1 MSNPKRRDSNFT
13 VTILS
18 SLIVGIVL
26 TIIGCLFSNNLAILF
41 GASVISLIPASD
53 YIFGFMLS
61 SVANIFNFVLINYSI
76 DAYPNICL
84 YAAMIITVS
93 SVILDLIFVLIFN
106 LGMFGMGLST
116 SIANIVTF
124 IFINSFHV

>member
-26 TIIGCLFSNNLAILF
+26 TIIDCLFSNNLAILF

-61 SVANIFNFVLINYSI
+61 SVANIFNFVLINYSMPI
-76 DAYPNICL
+76 QIYVFMQL
-84 YAAMIITVS
+84 
-93 SVILDLIFVLIFN
+93 
-106 LGMFGMGLST
+106 
-116 SIANIVTF
+116 
-124 IFINSFHV
+124 